1 MLFIFVFAVLFMLQV
16 RIVCSYISDLCVY
29 GLETGLCGFA
39 AKTPDVV
46 ELLSMDTSKSVAPLY
61 FKMSISA
68 H

>member
-1 MLFIFVFAVLFMLQV
+1 LK
-16 RIVCSYISDLCVY
+16 
-29 GLETGLCGFA
+29 TGLCGFA